1 MDKDSYSAFGL
12 FAKKNF
18 LGNELCKGIRLE
30 MSSSMGKPGRFVK
43 TNERLLDENVRRT
56 VEKEVSKD
64 TRVLISD
71 KLSGIK
77 GELEAYFAI
86 ALSHPQNPKF
96 LYYREGDFFQRHID
110 KGTNPQNPQEAKDRK
125 VSTIIFLNNET
136 DEPGNGNYTGG
147 SFIIYGI
154 LSDPRFESHGF
165 KVPGTTGTL
174 IAFRSEL
181 YHEVTPVT
189 SGVRYTVVD
198 WFA

>member
-1 MDKDSYSAFGL
+1 MEKDSYTAFGL

-18 LGNELCKGIRLE
+18 LDDELCKKIRLE
-30 MSSSMGKPGRFVK
+30 MSSSKGSPGAFLK

-64 TRVLISD
+64 TRILLRD
-71 KLSGIK
+71 KLSGITE
-77 GELEAYFAI
+77 ELATYFDI
-86 ALSHPQNPKF
+86 ILSRPQDPKF

-110 KGTNPQNPQEAKDRK
+110 KGTNPQNPQEIKDRK
-125 VSTIIFLNNET
+125 ISTVIFLNNET
-136 DEPGNGNYTGG
+136 DVPENNAYTGG

-154 LSDPRFESHGF
+154 LNIPRFESHGF
-165 KVPGTTGTL
+165 KVSGTAGML

-181 YHEVTPVT
+181 FHEVTPVT
-189 SGVRYTVVD
+189 NGVRYTVVD

>member
-1 MDKDSYSAFGL
+1 METASNSSFGL

-18 LGNELCKGIRLE
+18 LGDELCERIRSE
-30 MSSSMGKPGRFVK
+30 MSSSKGSPARFVK
-43 TNERLLDENVRRT
+43 TDERLLDENVRRT
-56 VEKEVSKD
+56 VEKEVSKV
-64 TRVLISD
+64 TRDLLSD
-71 KLSGIK
+71 RLSAVK
-77 GELEAYFAI
+77 GELEAYFDI
-86 ALSHPQNPKF
+86 TLSHPQDPKF
-96 LYYREGDFFQRHID
+96 LYYREGDFFQRHFD

-136 DEPGNGNYTGG
+136 DEPGNDSYTGG

-165 KVPGTTGTL
+165 KFPGTTGTL

-181 YHEVTPVT
+181 FHEVTPVT